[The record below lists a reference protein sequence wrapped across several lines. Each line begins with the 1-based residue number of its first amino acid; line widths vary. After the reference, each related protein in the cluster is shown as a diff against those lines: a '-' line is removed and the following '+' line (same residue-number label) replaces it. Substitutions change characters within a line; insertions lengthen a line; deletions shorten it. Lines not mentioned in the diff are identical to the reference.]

1 MDDADCVA
9 AVLRGDGEAFA
20 HLVRRYHRRLYF
32 CVVGKITDSSEAE
45 DIVQKTFVS
54 AFHNLVAFDPG
65 EPLFPWLRGI
75 ALNHCRNAWRQAA
88 RRARL
93 KDRLLEA
100 KRAELQLGLLD
111 QPDPGEE
118 HRHVAL
124 RQCLEG
130 LSEPEQKAVQLRFVE
145 ELSLREIGQSL
156 GKTAE
161 AARLFLFRIRTR
173 LAECV
178 KRRLS
183 LSGEGG

>member
-1 MDDADCVA
+1 MDDAQCVA
-9 AVLRGDGEAFA
+9 AVLQGDREAFA

-32 CVVGKITDSSEAE
+32 CVAGKVADSSEVE

-54 AFHNLVAFDPG
+54 AFHNLVAFDSG
-65 EPLFPWLRGI
+65 ESLFPWLRGI

-93 KDRLLEA
+93 KDRLLEV
-100 KRAELQLGLLD
+100 KRAELQLHLLN
-111 QPDPGEE
+111 QPDPVED
-118 HRHVAL
+118 RRCVAL

-130 LSEPEQKAVQLRFVE
+130 LSEPEQKAVQLRFVD
-145 ELSLREIGQSL
+145 ELPLQTIGQTL
-156 GKTAE
+156 GKTGE

-178 KRRLS
+178 KRRLA
-183 LSGEGG
+183 LSGEG